1 MEGAIVSL
9 SQLCHDEESATKHL
23 SPSLPYE
30 GRDGERC
37 FAKPRNDR
45 LQLMDVILIYPY
57 FYTHAPKAMLFHPQ
71 GIAQLAALLRQEG
84 LRTSV
89 VDCTFR
95 QREAVLAEIEAAHPK
110 IVGISIMVSMSDNA
124 LDFAR
129 AIRQRMP
136 ETLLVCGGPLPT
148 LRPQQFSQA
157 FDLVFCGEAVQAFPS
172 FCTAYLQAGASL
184 PDLSVLLRRADEYPG
199 IYYQPSDGGATIQTL
214 PQASDEQMLNQLPIP
229 DRSDYH
235 HAQYQQFWID
245 LEGYSLAGM
254 MTTYGCPY
262 HCDFC
267 SKPIFG
273 NWFRRRSMDR
283 IFEEIQDIKTWGY
296 TGLWIADDCLT
307 LDLEH
312 LRAFCQRLIAE
323 KLDMR
328 WCCLSR
334 VDKMTSQ
341 EIDLMQAS
349 GCQKVFFGLE
359 SGSNDVLQLMHK
371 QITTEMAEQ
380 TLNLFAPSSIRTA
393 GFFMVGYP
401 GETYDSI
408 ETTFQWALTLPLDE
422 ISFTTPYPLPGT
434 RLFEKVSEVQAE
446 ADWQYENENRMVY
459 HSNFDENYL
468 KKRIE
473 DVYAQFNAKHRSVK
487 ALL

>member
-1 MEGAIVSL
+1 MS
-9 SQLCHDEESATKHL
+9 
-23 SPSLPYE
+23 
-30 GRDGERC
+30 
-37 FAKPRNDR
+37 
-45 LQLMDVILIYPY
+45 DVVLIYPY

-71 GIAQLAALLRQEG
+71 GIAQLTALLRHEG
-84 LRTSV
+84 VHTMV
-89 VDCTFR
+89 VDCTF
-95 QREAVLAEIEAAHPK
+95 QQPEEVLATIEAAHPR

-124 LDFAR
+124 LDLAR
-129 AIRQRMP
+129 ALRQRMP

-148 LRPQQFSQA
+148 LRPQQFSQV
-157 FDLVFCGEAVQAFPS
+157 FHLVFRGEAVHAFPS
-172 FCTAYLQAGASL
+172 FCKDYLQTGASL
-184 PDLSVLLRRADEYPG
+184 QDLCMFLRGSDAYPG
-199 IYYQPSDGGATIQTL
+199 LYYQHPDDGVAIQTL
-214 PQASDEQMLNQLPIP
+214 PQSSDEKMLNYLPIP

-245 LEGYSLAGM
+245 REGYSLAGM

-312 LRAFCQRLIAE
+312 LRAFCQRLITE

-334 VDKMTSQ
+334 VGKMTSQ

-359 SGSNDVLQLMHK
+359 SGSNDVLQLMNK
-371 QITTEMAEQ
+371 QVTIEMAEQ
-380 TLNLFAPSSIRTA
+380 TLNLFAQSEIRTA

-408 ETTFQWALTLPLDE
+408 ATTFNWALTLPLDE
-422 ISFTTPYPLPGT
+422 ISFTIPYPLPGT
-434 RLFEKVSEVQAE
+434 QLFEKVLEAQAE

-459 HSNFDENYL
+459 YSNFDENYL
-468 KKRIE
+468 RTRIE
-473 DVYAQFNAKHRSVK
+473 EVYTQFHAKR
-487 ALL
+487 